1 MSIPPEFS
9 SRKSRLQILPATDQM
24 LNGSRLVASCL
35 LLLAAST
42 GALQVS
48 RPVLSTH
55 RAAPAPAVAMSLK
68 PADAS
73 AEKPSAARPF
83 PVAALALGTLLA
95 FAPSAAHAVE
105 PALGST
111 GLLAA
116 GAAAVGG
123 VVAGG
128 DFVPSFSLIFLS
140 EIGARERAQL
150 TLTLSPN
157 LNLPL
162 TLGLTLILSLS
173 LTPCLALT
181 LTLAIRALT

>member
-1 MSIPPEFS
+1 M
-9 SRKSRLQILPATDQM
+9 
-24 LNGSRLVASCL
+24 ASCL

-123 VVAGG
+123 VVGG
-128 DFVPSFSLIFLS
+128 SVFVPSFSLILLS
-140 EIGARERAQL
+140 EIGDK
-150 TLTLSPN
+150 TFS
-157 LNLPL
+157 
-162 TLGLTLILSLS
+162 
-173 LTPCLALT
+173 
-181 LTLAIRALT
+181 

>member
-1 MSIPPEFS
+1 M
-9 SRKSRLQILPATDQM
+9 
-24 LNGSRLVASCL
+24 VASCL

-42 GALQVS
+42 EALQAS

-55 RAAPAPAVAMSLK
+55 RAAPSPAVAMSLK
-68 PADAS
+68 PADTA
-73 AEKPSAARPF
+73 ADKPSAARPF

-123 VVAGG
+123 VVGG
-128 DFVPSFSLIFLS
+128 SDFVPSFSLIFLS
-140 EIGARERAQL
+140 EIGDK
-150 TLTLSPN
+150 TFF
-157 LNLPL
+157 
-162 TLGLTLILSLS
+162 
-173 LTPCLALT
+173 
-181 LTLAIRALT
+181 

>member
-1 MSIPPEFS
+1 MV
-9 SRKSRLQILPATDQM
+9 
-24 LNGSRLVASCL
+24 NGSRMVASCL
-35 LLLAAST
+35 LLLAAGT
-42 GALQVS
+42 EALQAS

-73 AEKPSAARPF
+73 ADKPTAARPF

-123 VVAGG
+123 VVGG
-128 DFVPSFSLIFLS
+128 SVFVPSFSLILLS
-140 EIGARERAQL
+140 EIGDK
-150 TLTLSPN
+150 TFS
-157 LNLPL
+157 
-162 TLGLTLILSLS
+162 
-173 LTPCLALT
+173 
-181 LTLAIRALT
+181 